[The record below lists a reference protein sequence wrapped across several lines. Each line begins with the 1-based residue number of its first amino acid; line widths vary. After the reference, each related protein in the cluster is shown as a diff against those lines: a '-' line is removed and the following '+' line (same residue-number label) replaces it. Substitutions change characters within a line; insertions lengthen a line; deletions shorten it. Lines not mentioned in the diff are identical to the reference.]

1 VSEEKVDQLRQ
12 LLQQEEAKRLE
23 TQSIE
28 RRRVIGQA
36 IIDGILNPSEV
47 ILEAKVL
54 NYTQVGGNGSY
65 TQRGGGDHAQTG
77 NGNYNQARV
86 AAAFPASGAGALRV
100 EAT

>member
-1 VSEEKVDQLRQ
+1 MSRSVSAEVPVSEEKVDQL
-12 LLQQEEAKRLE
+12 QQKEAKRLE

-47 ILEAKVL
+47 ILDVKVK
-54 NYTQVGGNGSY
+54 NYVQVGNGNY
-65 TQRGGGDHAQTG
+65 MQRGGGDHTQG
-77 NGNYNQARV
+77 GGDYNQ
-86 AAAFPASGAGALRV
+86 ALRV

>member
-1 VSEEKVDQLRQ
+1 VSEDKVDQLRQ
-12 LLQQEEAKRLE
+12 LLQQEEAKRLD

-47 ILEAKVL
+47 ILAVKPT
-54 NYTQVGGNGSY
+54 NYGQTGSGNY
-65 TQRGGGDHAQTG
+65 RQRGGGDHVQTG
-77 NGNYNQARV
+77 NGNYDQ
-86 AAAFPASGAGALRV
+86 ALRA